1 MMNSKEYVLGA
12 GECPYPDLQDQWEF
26 LLDLLP
32 GVVSV
37 TLPRHIWILIDAI
50 MASPHHREAFVSA
63 FEEVVIGLVLPQAG
77 KFVAESKRR
86 AILEYAKL
94 KGGEGKDGKGL
105 LDS

>member
-1 MMNSKEYVLGA
+1 MNSKEYVVGA

-50 MASPHHREAFVSA
+50 MASPQHHEAFVSA
-63 FEEVVIGLVLPQAG
+63 FEEAVMGLVLPQEG

-86 AILEYAKL
+86 SIIEYKRL
-94 KGGEGKDGKGL
+94 KGGEGIDGKRL
-105 LDS
+105 LNS